1 MLQENLA
8 FFKCCNVKCCKLFR
22 GTKIVANSNVANFLG
37 KFALL
42 QKPIVAKK
50 KTYEQLP
57 RGPIEYSSYF
67 IGEGNGFGGFK
78 KTGVKRPF

>member
-50 KTYEQLP
+50 KP
-57 RGPIEYSSYF
+57 M
-67 IGEGNGFGGFK
+67 K
-78 KTGVKRPF
+78 KRDKNVETRVSELRYQNL

>member
-8 FFKCCNVKCCKLFR
+8 FFKCCNVKCCKLFS
-22 GTKIVANSNVANFLG
+22 GTKIVANRIVANFLG

-50 KTYEQLP
+50 KPMGTLRVARIQ
-57 RGPIEYSSYF
+57 
-67 IGEGNGFGGFK
+67 NNK
-78 KTGVKRPF
+78 AKTQHVQD